1 MSEKGSHQK
10 IRLTAYAFLGLI
22 CMSLIMSAVSS
33 FNVAPLIMRY
43 DPPGFNRFRS
53 EAELRWFLQVKTE
66 SSYQSG
72 NGFRLFGMG
81 ATIMTQTVKEAPD
94 AATGSSDYSSTNVQ
108 VAGVDEADIIKT
120 DGTYLYIA
128 KDRYV
133 YVVRAY
139 PPEKA
144 ELLSK
149 ITLDREVSDLYIA
162 GDKLVVFT
170 RGYGRFV
177 VPQSSVSSS
186 KMPPPMPYIDT
197 TTIRIYNVA
206 DRDDPVQEREFDAEG
221 GYLSSRMI
229 GDYVYVVTQKGIW
242 LYEGVLELPAY
253 KDNGKTYVV
262 PATEIYY
269 YNGTD
274 PWYSFTTVTSL
285 NTQDP
290 KEPVRSETFLLGSG
304 STVYCSL
311 KNLYLTT
318 GGYGSTGV
326 HKISLDNGEID
337 TVAEGTVPGWILN
350 QFSMDENKGY
360 FRIATTSGRVSRSGG
375 GSSNNVYVLDSSMK
389 VIGTLEDLAPGESI
403 YSARFMGDRCYL
415 VTFKK
420 VDPLFVIDLKDPT
433 SPKVLGKLKIPG
445 YSNYLH
451 PYDENHIIGV
461 GKETVEAEGG
471 NFAWYQGLKISL
483 FDVTD
488 VSNPR
493 ELAKIEIGDRGTD
506 SPALQDHKAFLF
518 SRDKNLLVIPI
529 LEAKI
534 DMAGYAGKPPANA
547 YGDFVYQGAYV
558 FRIDLEGINLK
569 GRVTHLT
576 GDELMKSGYW
586 FQSEYSVERSL
597 YIGENLYTVSGKMVK
612 INSLSSLSELKV
624 VELK

>member
-22 CMSLIMSAVSS
+22 CMSLIMSAASS

-81 ATIMTQTVKEAPD
+81 ATITTQTVKEAPD

-197 TTIRIYNVA
+197 ITIRIYNVA

-229 GDYVYVVTQKGIW
+229 GDYVYVVTQKGI
-242 LYEGVLELPAY
+242 
-253 KDNGKTYVV
+253 
-262 PATEIYY
+262 
-269 YNGTD
+269 
-274 PWYSFTTVTSL
+274 
-285 NTQDP
+285 
-290 KEPVRSETFLLGSG
+290 
-304 STVYCSL
+304 
-311 KNLYLTT
+311 
-318 GGYGSTGV
+318 
-326 HKISLDNGEID
+326 
-337 TVAEGTVPGWILN
+337 
-350 QFSMDENKGY
+350 
-360 FRIATTSGRVSRSGG
+360 
-375 GSSNNVYVLDSSMK
+375 
-389 VIGTLEDLAPGESI
+389 
-403 YSARFMGDRCYL
+403 
-415 VTFKK
+415 
-420 VDPLFVIDLKDPT
+420 
-433 SPKVLGKLKIPG
+433 
-445 YSNYLH
+445 
-451 PYDENHIIGV
+451 
-461 GKETVEAEGG
+461 
-471 NFAWYQGLKISL
+471 
-483 FDVTD
+483 
-488 VSNPR
+488 
-493 ELAKIEIGDRGTD
+493 
-506 SPALQDHKAFLF
+506 
-518 SRDKNLLVIPI
+518 
-529 LEAKI
+529 
-534 DMAGYAGKPPANA
+534 
-547 YGDFVYQGAYV
+547 
-558 FRIDLEGINLK
+558 
-569 GRVTHLT
+569 
-576 GDELMKSGYW
+576 
-586 FQSEYSVERSL
+586 
-597 YIGENLYTVSGKMVK
+597 
-612 INSLSSLSELKV
+612 
-624 VELK
+624 